1 MFPRGKHLLTMSLFT
16 VTDTT
21 TTTTLRIYELAPY
34 RLATVAGGCFVAFLW
49 TIFPSPVT
57 DRTWLRRDL
66 AATLFLL
73 AKYFGVLQQKLRVTL
88 DPDVADTGAAGSLTK
103 RGSLAHTLSRH
114 QRRLSAKLMLLLP
127 SLSQHAEFQ
136 KWEPSIGGEFPRD
149 VYEDIITRSMR
160 ISSYITLV
168 EHTID
173 NPSYT
178 TSSPGTAG
186 GEDGGVNRG
195 GLSTTWMRALR
206 GVLAETDRSQDNIVC
221 TLVLLSNALDS
232 GHALPP
238 HLPLPKPYALTRMLE
253 QMRDAQGNRKG
264 LELLDAKHMA
274 DSGYA
279 EFAVL
284 QVCASM
290 ICDDLEGLVSD
301 IGELVGNVDFSF
313 EINNDHG
320 GSQDKSRG
328 GGGGL
333 LRRMTTLV
341 GGGGGGG
348 AEGRRG
354 SRSSTTSSS
363 SSSSSDDDDSSRT
376 ALGSDGSGQQ
386 RKATGSGT
394 DGGSEAE
401 KHTKSD

>member
-1 MFPRGKHLLTMSLFT
+1 M
-16 VTDTT
+16 
-21 TTTTLRIYELAPY
+21 
-34 RLATVAGGCFVAFLW
+34 
-49 TIFPSPVT
+49 T

-178 TSSPGTAG
+178 TSSS
-186 GEDGGVNRG
+186 GEDGKASR

-206 GVLAETDRSQDNIVC
+206 GVLAGTDRSQDNIVC

-290 ICDDLEGLVSD
+290 ICDDLEGLVRD

-320 GSQDKSRG
+320 GSQDKSG

-341 GGGGGGG
+341 GGGG

-394 DGGSEAE
+394 DGGSEAD
-401 KHTKSD
+401 KRTKSD